1 MARNRNVFHAVVQLL
16 VRLLA
21 PPDRVDGIVDAL
33 RAVMRPAQQA
43 RGCSFA
49 GVFVSASDRRR
60 VVYAEDWDDPDELYR
75 QFGTARFHRLLELL
89 EIASEP
95 PVVEFRVVSETHGLE
110 YVSSQRPNE
119 LLGRV

>member
-1 MARNRNVFHAVVQLL
+1 MVQLL

-21 PPDRVDGIVDAL
+21 SPDRVDGIVDAL

-43 RGCSFA
+43 RGCRFA

-60 VVYAEDWDDPDELYR
+60 VVYVEDWDDPDELHR
-75 QFGTARFHRLLELL
+75 QFGTARFHRLLQLL

-110 YVSSQRPNE
+110 YISGQRPNE